1 MGLTAL
7 TQIAKAKISSE
18 TKSLVTK
25 NKYSF
30 TRQVRQLGQP
40 QRWRIKLT
48 TTPLPYQEAMAAYV
62 QIASLDGVFEKTYLP
77 NPLPAV
83 GSAKLTYIAE
93 SLLTGESSVR
103 IRVSAKGEGN
113 AFAAGDFIQFAGH
126 DKVYQVTGYN
136 HDADIVHFYPKLKS
150 NVSGNTQ
157 LSSGEQVQFLVYSDD
172 DDTEMSI
179 SAGRPIPV
187 SVELVEVIPS

>member
-48 TTPLPYQEAMAAYV
+48 STAMPYQEAMAVYAEV
-62 QIASLDGVFEKTYLP
+62 ASLDGVFEKTKLS
-77 NPLPAV
+77 NPLPQIGSV
-83 GSAKLTYIAE
+83 LSAKTAE
-93 SLLTGESSVR
+93 SISQGESSVR
-103 IRVSAKGEGN
+103 VAVSAKGEGV
-113 AFAAGDFIQFAGH
+113 AFSAGDFIQFLGH
-126 DKVYQVTGYN
+126 HKVYQVTGFN
-136 HDADIVHFYPKLKS
+136 SDADIIHFYPKLKT
-150 NVSGNTQ
+150 NVAGNSAIQ
-157 LSSGEQVQFLVYSDD
+157 CGENVQFLVYSDD
-172 DDTEMSI
+172 DDTEISI

-187 SVELVEVIPS
+187 SIELVEVTQ